1 MKVNVPIS
9 YKYWHRNKER
19 NQCQQTVT
27 RRDLALIWKNKKK
40 EKKKRKKNGS

>member
-19 NQCQQTVT
+19 NQCQQT
-27 RRDLALIWKNKKK
+27 NKHTNKQVICVA
-40 EKKKRKKNGS
+40 EPVSMLTPQMI